1 LENLR
6 NNLGTNEF
14 FDFILKKQNKD
25 GFTALHLASAG
36 GCTRGAI
43 LRLLL
48 AAAGPAVSLPTVSSV
63 AGPLHMA
70 AAEGCVKNVDSL
82 LKAGFRASELYN
94 DQTVL
99 ITAIKY
105 NHYNTV
111 LRLLEEGDVTLK
123 SVNIHIQSKV
133 TDNPLLFAVL
143 RSAAQIVLALLD
155 AGEDCNIFVV
165 MSSDP
170 TAEPNSLLEIAQRR
184 RDFDTV
190 KVLSTHPSCSDIR
203 LVY

>member
-1 LENLR
+1 
-6 NNLGTNEF
+6 
-14 FDFILKKQNKD
+14 
-25 GFTALHLASAG
+25 
-36 GCTRGAI
+36 
-43 LRLLL
+43 
-48 AAAGPAVSLPTVSSV
+48 
-63 AGPLHMA
+63 
-70 AAEGCVKNVDSL
+70 
-82 LKAGFRASELYN
+82 LYN